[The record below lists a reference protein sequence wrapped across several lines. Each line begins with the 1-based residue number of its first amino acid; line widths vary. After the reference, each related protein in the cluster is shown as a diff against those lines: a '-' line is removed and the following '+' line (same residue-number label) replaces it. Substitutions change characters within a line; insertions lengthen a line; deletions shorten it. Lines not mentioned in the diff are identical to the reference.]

1 MAKKAKEKRRVPK
14 MDNIEDVLKRLDQ
27 SKSKRSNFESTYES
41 CRELFA
47 PYMEKVNGKETDGD
61 EFDFSKIW
69 TTEQMEAV
77 RVFQAGLQ
85 SYLTPR
91 GAAWTE
97 LRMTNKDLQDNQA
110 VKQYLEKVQEELLYT
125 LNNSNFHTAIAEGYL
140 QSIVF
145 GTTTMMIDSDDHD
158 RVRYTTLPIQNVTL
172 IENANGQVSEFGI
185 EQEMNAIQ
193 AAAKFGEENL
203 DPEIRGMLKTEEG
216 YTKMWCFVYH
226 ILNREYRD
234 KTKRDKLNMP
244 IATQWIDKTHKSRV
258 VEGGF
263 MEYPCATHRFYKR
276 ATSPYG
282 YSGCTIALADA
293 RVLNKMAKTNM
304 IGGMKYADPAM
315 AVPSK
320 GFLTKINGN
329 PGAVNVYQRDVNKDS
344 VFELPGGRGVPF
356 TIEMEQRYAD
366 RIRRLLYNDTFRA
379 LSNVTKEM
387 TVPEVRQR
395 IQESLTQLG
404 SAIGRFESEY
414 LDGIIIRTIG
424 ILQRGGFLPAPP
436 QELMIDPTYEIEYTS
451 YLAQMRK
458 EGNINQV
465 FNGLNVLQQLAAFD
479 PSVVDNLDA
488 DEAWKVA
495 ADIVGLPESITR
507 TEPQKQEIREA
518 RAAQA
523 AEESKM
529 EAVGQIADAA
539 GKVK

>member
-1 MAKKAKEKRRVPK
+1 
-14 MDNIEDVLKRLDQ
+14 
-27 SKSKRSNFESTYES
+27 
-41 CRELFA
+41 
-47 PYMEKVNGKETDGD
+47 
-61 EFDFSKIW
+61 
-69 TTEQMEAV
+69 
-77 RVFQAGLQ
+77 
-85 SYLTPR
+85 
-91 GAAWTE
+91 
-97 LRMTNKDLQDNQA
+97 
-110 VKQYLEKVQEELLYT
+110 
-125 LNNSNFHTAIAEGYL
+125 
-140 QSIVF
+140 
-145 GTTTMMIDSDDHD
+145 
-158 RVRYTTLPIQNVTL
+158 
-172 IENANGQVSEFGI
+172 
-185 EQEMNAIQ
+185 
-193 AAAKFGEENL
+193 
-203 DPEIRGMLKTEEG
+203 
-216 YTKMWCFVYH
+216 
-226 ILNREYRD
+226 
-234 KTKRDKLNMP
+234 
-244 IATQWIDKTHKSRV
+244 
-258 VEGGF
+258 
-263 MEYPCATHRFYKR
+263 
-276 ATSPYG
+276 
-282 YSGCTIALADA
+282 
-293 RVLNKMAKTNM
+293 
-304 IGGMKYADPAM
+304 MKYADPAM